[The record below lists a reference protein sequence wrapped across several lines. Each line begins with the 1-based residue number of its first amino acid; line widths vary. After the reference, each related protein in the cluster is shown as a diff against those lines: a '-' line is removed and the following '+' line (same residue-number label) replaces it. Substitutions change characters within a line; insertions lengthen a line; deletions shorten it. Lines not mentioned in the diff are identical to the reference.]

1 MLVQNKLYDVALGL
15 GGHLLKAC
23 EKFIVDIELKKRFI
37 LKFLFVFDTAI
48 SSSARATDG
57 QANKTNNN
65 QLDSKKT
72 EIVIQQLIE
81 ALNKLVCLEFLKHCS
96 QEETKVVFYSV
107 WNLAFDAKE
116 RGML

>member
-48 SSSARATDG
+48 SSSGRAAD
-57 QANKTNNN
+57 
-65 QLDSKKT
+65 D
-72 EIVIQQLIE
+72 
-81 ALNKLVCLEFLKHCS
+81 
-96 QEETKVVFYSV
+96 
-107 WNLAFDAKE
+107 
-116 RGML
+116 